1 MYKDVIMGISKSILF
16 MSIFLIS
23 PAHSNWYKGD
33 QKGWLWYKRTLPT
46 MKREPKKDTT
56 SKELTYSGRME
67 NLRKNFEE
75 IQAKAIL
82 EPTLDNVQVMQQ
94 AQNVI
99 MNRAT
104 EFEKYWMLASLLTS
118 QNFRD
123 SDQSSPQHRK
133 IYQEQLD
140 RQLDQKIRNLAKTYG
155 LFFILKE
162 DCPYCHEFAPIVK
175 DLMNLYGFEGKAIGG
190 RPSTGGRPLTGSRP
204 STSADRKAI
213 ELFPDAEND
222 NGTIAVLNP
231 EGIFPALFLVSPQ
244 SRQVIPLARGLVS
257 LSQLRENFKVIIRF
271 LEEAPNG

>member
-1 MYKDVIMGISKSILF
+1 MGISKSLLF
-16 MSIFLIS
+16 LMMFLIS
-23 PAHSNWYKGD
+23 PAHSSWYRGD
-33 QKGWLWYKRTLPT
+33 QKGWLWYKRTLPP
-46 MKREPKKDTT
+46 MKREPKKDTK
-56 SKELTYSGRME
+56 SKVLTYSGRME
-67 NLRKNFEE
+67 ALRKNFEE

-82 EPTLDNVQVMQQ
+82 EPNLDNVQIMQQ

-104 EFEKYWMLASLLTS
+104 EFEKHWMLASLLTS
-118 QNFRD
+118 QNFRA

-133 IYQEQLD
+133 VYQEQIN
-140 RQLDQKIRNLAKTYG
+140 RQLDQNIRNLAKTYG
-155 LFFILKE
+155 LFFVFKE

-190 RPSTGGRPLTGSRP
+190 QPSTGSRP
-204 STSADRKAI
+204 STLADGKAL
-213 ELFPDAEND
+213 ELFPDAEAD

-231 EGIFPALFLVSPQ
+231 EGIFPSLFLVNPQ

-271 LEEAPNG
+271 LEEASHG